1 MSSNSTEKP
10 RQEQRPL
17 PAREDTHSS
26 PHQAQ
31 CRTDLA
37 ASEATPAK
45 VLVTF
50 VASLGLILL
59 ALVMCGLR
67 WKIGGEG
74 RYEIIVQGSGALSKL
89 RKCSMGAWRQ

>member
-10 RQEQRPL
+10 RQEQRRL

-59 ALVMCGLR
+59 ALVMCGLPVPTVTPGASGFPPSLGEPFWVPR
-67 WKIGGEG
+67 WLNLLL
-74 RYEIIVQGSGALSKL
+74 A
-89 RKCSMGAWRQ
+89 